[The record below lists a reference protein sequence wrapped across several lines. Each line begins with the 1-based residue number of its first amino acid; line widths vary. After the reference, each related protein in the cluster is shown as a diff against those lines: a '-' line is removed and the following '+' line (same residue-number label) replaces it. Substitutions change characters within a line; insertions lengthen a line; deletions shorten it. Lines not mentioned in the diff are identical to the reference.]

1 MQRAEKLDR
10 HHSAP
15 RNVVWLD
22 TSNLDIVLRRR
33 RTPRHFCGRYPSDVY
48 QTNDYDDGVMYP
60 PACDGPF
67 SGRYTPMKEGRG
79 TPLRRSNTV
88 MGSRPTSRV
97 NLGTQTDSR
106 LYYPDIN
113 NRLQTP
119 APPAPPTP
127 QLIRREKTFGGFSNT
142 DNDMDPFTKQY
153 YTRLWKQ
160 NMSPNNANM
169 YRMGRAGG
177 RWRHITSCTASS
189 GSHLAFVEGTVK
201 QVDNRLVLPRQIEP
215 ARISVPQTINRIPST
230 KKRNKLNTTYNQH
243 ARNGFKYWYQEQN
256 KPMDLYI
263 RYLPR
268 DYNMDDTLWDNIVSS
283 STVSWHPVFE

>member
-1 MQRAEKLDR
+1 MQRHDR
-10 HHSAP
+10 HGTP

-33 RTPRHFCGRYPSDVY
+33 RTPRHFSGRYPSDVY
-48 QTNDYDDGVMYP
+48 QTNDYDDGVTYP

-88 MGSRPTSRV
+88 VLGSRPTSRI
-97 NLGTQTDSR
+97 NLGTQYGDFLRPTDSR

-119 APPAPPTP
+119 NPPTP
-127 QLIRREKTFGGFSNT
+127 QPIRRERTFGGFSQS

-153 YTRLWKQ
+153 YTRMWKQ
-160 NMSPNNANM
+160 NVSPENVNL

-201 QVDNRLVLPRQIEP
+201 QVDNRLVVPRQIEP
-215 ARISVPQTINRIPST
+215 AKIPMPQTINRVPSC
-230 KKRNKLNTTYNQH
+230 KKNKLKTSYNQH

-256 KPMDLYI
+256 KPMDLAS
-263 RYLPR
+263 RFRMKARLLER
-268 DYNMDDTLWDNIVSS
+268 GVW
-283 STVSWHPVFE
+283 